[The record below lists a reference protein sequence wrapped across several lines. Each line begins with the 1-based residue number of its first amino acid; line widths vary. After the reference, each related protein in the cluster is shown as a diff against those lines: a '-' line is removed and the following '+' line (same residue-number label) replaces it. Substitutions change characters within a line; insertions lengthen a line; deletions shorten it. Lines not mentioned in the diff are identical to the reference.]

1 MIKRFGIQCLYFVA
15 LLALLEAVVRV
26 TGAAERCSD
35 RVSKSAWLVCYPI
48 LGYKLNPQQKP
59 NGQPLNRAGFR
70 THEFTPKAPGTYR
83 ILALGDSCTLGRLSW
98 GYVGEPY
105 PQRLER
111 MAAERA
117 GEGRI
122 EVLNAGQGGYSS
134 YHGVMLLRS
143 KLRGLEPDLIT
154 VRYGWNDLIMSAAES
169 PREPGAVGIAV
180 EDVLL
185 RTALYG
191 FVKRLNRELRALRQT
206 TVEGTLAALE
216 RGKERRPI
224 NSRSDYEHN
233 LRRII
238 EIGRARGAEVWL
250 LTAPHNPRPSASA
263 RAFFRTLTGIPYDA
277 LPKIHDAYNDATRAV
292 GAELGVR
299 VVDMDAVY
307 REHAAAP
314 LFQHDDIPH
323 PTQAGHD
330 LEAEALYARLVAR
343 GILPPSRD

>member
-1 MIKRFGIQCLYFVA
+1 M
-15 LLALLEAVVRV
+15 VRV

-35 RVSKSAWLVCYPI
+35 RVSKSAWLVCDPI
-48 LGYKLNPQQKP
+48 LGYKINPQQKP

-70 THEFTPKAPGTYR
+70 THEFAPKAPGTYR
-83 ILALGDSCTLGRLSW
+83 ILALGDSCTLGRLSL

-111 MAAERA
+111 IAAERA

-154 VRYGWNDLIMSAAES
+154 VRYGWNDLLTSAAES

-206 TVEGTLAALE
+206 TIEGTLAALE

-224 NSRSDYEHN
+224 NSRPDYEHN
-233 LRRII
+233 LRRIV

-250 LTAPHNPRPSASA
+250 LTAPHNPRPDPRA
-263 RAFFRTLTGIPYDA
+263 RAFFRMLTGIPYDA

-307 REHAAAP
+307 REHAAEA

-330 LEAEALYARLVAR
+330 LEAEALYARLVAH